1 MEGGV
6 KGADRAVAA
15 RFLEMEVKGV
25 FVGGI
30 AETALE
36 EGVRLHFGIA
46 SLELVGEPLR
56 MPYQIAEELMISEE
70 HVYRVSPASWYADPR
85 LARRLWKSRP

>member
-6 KGADRAVAA
+6 KGADRAAAA

-25 FVGGI
+25 SVGGI

-36 EGVRLHFGIA
+36 EGVRLHFGVA
-46 SLELVGEPLR
+46 SLELVGEPL